1 MPSLA
6 AFHPPIVHFAIGLL
20 VAGVVLRCLS
30 LTGRAAWSGPA
41 AATLLLAG
49 TLAAVAAARSGAQ
62 AHGPVERVPGSAPAV
77 QEHEE
82 WGIRTRN
89 LFLLVA
95 LLELAALGLRARG
108 RAKPVLIASGVLGLL
123 GLFFLY
129 ETGEHG
135 GELVYSY
142 AGGVGIRTGAPQD
155 VGRLLLAGLY
165 HQAQADRA
173 AHRPEDAATLIDLA
187 SRRFPSDPA
196 VQLMAAESLLLD
208 RKDAP
213 AAVARLM
220 SISIP
225 GDDRRLRIRRAFLL
239 ADALEASGRRADALS
254 TLEELKAD
262 FPQSERLKKRIDELR
277 GSR

>member
-20 VAGVVLRCLS
+20 VAGVVLRWLS
-30 LTGRAAWSGPA
+30 LTGRAPWSGPA

-89 LFLLVA
+89 LFLLLA
-95 LLELAALGLRARG
+95 LFELAALGLRSRG
-108 RAKPVLIASGVLGLL
+108 RAKPVLIASGVLGLA
-123 GLFFLY
+123 GLLFLY
-129 ETGEHG
+129 EAGEHG

-142 AGGVGIRTGAPQD
+142 AGGVGIRTGAPED

-165 HQAQADRA
+165 HQAQADRT
-173 AHRPEDAATLIDLA
+173 AHRPEDAATLVELA
-187 SRRFPSDPA
+187 SRRFPSDPT
-196 VQLMAAESLLLD
+196 VQLMAAESMLLD

-213 AAVARLM
+213 AAISLLTGM
-220 SISIP
+220 SVP
-225 GDDRRLRIRRAFLL
+225 REDRRLRMRRAFLL
-239 ADALEASGRRADALS
+239 ADALEAAGRKADALAA
-254 TLEELKAD
+254 LEDLKAD
-262 FPQSERLKKRIDELR
+262 FPQNERLKKKIDELSS
-277 GSR
+277 SR